1 MINWRGTTFQNLKEL
16 LEETSPPP
24 AEMSQRLQAVERDII
39 LPVKVV
45 FIGILFYYLYLSH
58 WFEDLVLP
66 RSLAQ
71 LMIERFFLFYLVF
84 NIGIAFILM
93 NARLFSALFVQ
104 RTIFTSNFVDD
115 LFIAALALVTGGFD
129 SLVYWLFI
137 ALIVRNA
144 VSSPLAFPQLIL
156 NFSAILCYVLAGVMD
171 VAIAKDML
179 EFEDIPRGGSGN
191 LAEPAILRVMVLALT
206 SLCCYGVQVLLEK
219 KHLADEE
226 AQEFSTRQQQL
237 NAAGRLAAQ
246 IAHQIKNPL
255 SIINNAAYC
264 LQRSASY
271 GRNAEGATE
280 QTDIIR
286 EEIDKVDR
294 IITKLM
300 GYAQLAEGKLERLD
314 VEQELEQAI
323 TSVFPSAAWPE
334 MRIGRD
340 FDEHLPPLLMQRN
353 HFSEILMNLMTNARE
368 ATCGRGRVQI
378 SARKDEEG
386 SVVIKIQDDGPG
398 IPPEYR
404 DKIFQPYF
412 TTKEKGTGLG
422 LPIVRNNA
430 EMYGGSIQLHSELGK
445 GTTFTVTL
453 PTRTLVKPKP

>member
-1 MINWRGTTFQNLKEL
+1 MINWRGTTFQKLREL

-24 AEMSQRLQAVERDII
+24 AEMAQRLQNVERDIV

-45 FIGILFYYLYLSH
+45 FIGILFYYLFLSH

-71 LMIERFFLFYLVF
+71 LVIERFFLIYLVL
-84 NIGIAFILM
+84 NVGVGFILI
-93 NARLFSALFVQ
+93 NARLFSPLFVQ

-156 NFSAILCYVLAGVMD
+156 NFSAISCYIIAGVID
-171 VAIAKDML
+171 VSIAKDML
-179 EFEDIPRGGSGN
+179 DFEDVPRGASGN
-191 LAEPAILRVMVLALT
+191 VAEPVILRVMVLALT

-226 AQEFSTRQQQL
+226 AQEFATRQQQL

-255 SIINNAAYC
+255 SVINNAAYC
-264 LQRSASY
+264 LQRAASQ
-271 GRNAEGATE
+271 GKSMDGAMTQTE
-280 QTDIIR
+280 VIR

-314 VEQELEQAI
+314 VEHELEQAI
-323 TSVFPSAAWPE
+323 ASVFPAAAWPE

-353 HFSEILMNLMTNARE
+353 HFSEILMNLMSNARE
-368 ATCGRGRVQI
+368 ATSGHGRVRI
-378 SARKDEEG
+378 SAHRSEDG
-386 SVVIKIQDDGPG
+386 AVVIKVQDDGPG
-398 IPPEYR
+398 IPEEYR
-404 DKIFQPYF
+404 EKIFQPYF

-430 EMYGGSIQLHSELGK
+430 EMYGGNIQLQSELGK
-445 GTTFTVTL
+445 GTSFTVTL
-453 PTRTLVKPKP
+453 PTRTITKLKP